1 MVPTDAH
8 ETALVKAVAGLV
20 AMLGASPVTCEQLVQ
35 MPHSKLRNVADL
47 LESTELSPMDTHEL
61 AIRTLTIVSCM
72 TDYAQWLGPS
82 ARTDSIRRVLKV
94 TGLVAAVQHY
104 LQRHLTSTARAQ
116 QDDVVSVQKH
126 AVTLAVSIFKTM
138 ATWNETCAI
147 KVGA

>member
-1 MVPTDAH
+1 
-8 ETALVKAVAGLV
+8 
-20 AMLGASPVTCEQLVQ
+20 

-61 AIRTLTIVSCM
+61 AIRALTIVSCM
-72 TDYAQWLGPS
+72 ADYAQWLGPS
-82 ARTDSIRRVLKV
+82 ARTDSIRRVLKE

-116 QDDVVSVQKH
+116 QDDVVNVQKH
-126 AVTLAVSIFKTM
+126 AMTLAVSILKTM

>member
-61 AIRTLTIVSCM
+61 AIRALTIVSCM

-82 ARTDSIRRVLKV
+82 ARTDNIRRVLKE

-116 QDDVVSVQKH
+116 QDDVVNVQKH
-126 AVTLAVSIFKTM
+126 AVTLAVSILKTM
-138 ATWNETCAI
+138 AT
-147 KVGA
+147 